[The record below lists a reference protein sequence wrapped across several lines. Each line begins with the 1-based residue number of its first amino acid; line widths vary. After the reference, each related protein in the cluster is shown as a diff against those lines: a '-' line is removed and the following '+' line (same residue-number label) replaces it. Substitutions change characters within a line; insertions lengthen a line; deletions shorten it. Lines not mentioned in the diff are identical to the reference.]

1 MVEASVTLGLGT
13 KFKGTPK
20 DSVMKIKTFQC
31 DIKKKNINA
40 RTSMI
45 KYSNF

>member
-31 DIKKKNINA
+31 DIKKNINA